1 MGKKRK
7 FSLNKYRRLNEMT
20 KEELI
25 KKLFDLTC
33 YYDLEKAHI
42 EADILLLEYINDEEI
57 TKAFNDID
65 KWYA

>member
-1 MGKKRK
+1 
-7 FSLNKYRRLNEMT
+7 MT

-42 EADILLLEYINDEEI
+42 KADILLLEYINDEEI